1 MHRILTVIA
10 CFFVML
16 CIGSV
21 YAWSIIASELIE
33 NYHFHVFQSQILF
46 GVLIAVFPAT
56 MILAGK
62 LGKRIKHRYFGYLSG
77 LLFFSGYL
85 IASVSHGDFLVLL
98 VGIGIFAGSATG
110 FGYWVALTTP
120 VQWYPD
126 RKGLVTGITAAGFG
140 LGAVFLSQ
148 IAEILL
154 VNGYTVLQLFKFI
167 GIVYGLAI
175 IGLSAF
181 IRQVPAAAESGRGEP
196 HIRVADFIVTKPFLK
211 LVSGIFLG
219 TFAGLMIIGSLR
231 MIGGQYQIAKHVLIL
246 GVAFFAVANFLGRIL
261 WGLFS
266 DHFGAGL
273 SVVLSLFFQA
283 AAIASLALFPLN
295 DALYLLLVVCTGFGF
310 GGNFVLF
317 ARETAQRFGLENLG
331 IVYPYVFMGYAIA
344 GITGP
349 MSGGA
354 LYDLSGSFS
363 SAIMLA
369 SLMSLAG
376 SLLFINEIRSMHHEH
391 RA

>member
-1 MHRILTVIA
+1 MHKILTVIA
-10 CFFVML
+10 CFFIML

-33 NYHFHVFQSQILF
+33 HYQFHVFQSQILF
-46 GVLIAVFPAT
+46 GVLIAVFPLT
-56 MILAGK
+56 MIFAGK
-62 LGKRIKHRYFGYLSG
+62 LGKRIRHRYLGYISG
-77 LLFFSGYL
+77 ILFLCGYT
-85 IASVSHGDFLVLL
+85 IASLSHGTFFILL
-98 VGIGIFAGSATG
+98 IGIGLFAGAATG

-120 VQWYPD
+120 VQWFPHK
-126 RKGLVTGITAAGFG
+126 KGLVTGITAAGFG

-154 VNGYTVLQLFKFI
+154 LKGYTVLQLFKFI
-167 GIVYGLAI
+167 GIVYGLVI
-175 IGLSAF
+175 IALSAF
-181 IRQVPAAAESGRGEP
+181 IRQVPPVPGQTES
-196 HIRVADFIVTKPFLK
+196 HARVTEFIMTKSFIK
-211 LVSGIFLG
+211 LFSGIFLG
-219 TFAGLMIIGSLR
+219 TFAGLLIIGSLR
-231 MIGGQYQIAKHVLIL
+231 LIGGQYSISNHVLIL

-266 DHFGAGL
+266 DHFGAGI
-273 SVVLSLFFQA
+273 SIVLTLLFQA
-283 AAIASLALFPLN
+283 AAIGSLALFPLN
-295 DALYLLLVVCTGFGF
+295 DALYLFLVVCTGFGF

-317 ARETAQRFGLENLG
+317 ARETAQIFGLGNLG
-331 IVYPYVFMGYAIA
+331 HVYPYVFMGYAIA
-344 GITGP
+344 GIAGP

-363 SAIMLA
+363 SAIILA

-376 SLLFINEIRSMHHEH
+376 GLLYVNEIRGATHEQ